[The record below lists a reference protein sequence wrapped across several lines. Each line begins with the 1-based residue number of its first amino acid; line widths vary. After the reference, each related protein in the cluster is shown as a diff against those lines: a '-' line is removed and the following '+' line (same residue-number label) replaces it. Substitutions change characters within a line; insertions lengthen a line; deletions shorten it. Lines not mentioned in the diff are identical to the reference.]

1 MPIARDDA
9 LSPSVAAF
17 GGRKIRSGRFLGIV
31 VTDYDAMGCRNFTRI
46 PGQHRCAEEASVWP
60 WMGVRAVG
68 SDFAAEKRPI
78 GMHV

>member
-31 VTDYDAMGCRNFTRI
+31 VTDYDAVGSRKSTSI
-46 PGQHRCAEEASVWP
+46 PGQHKCAEEASGRP

-68 SDFAAEKRPI
+68 PDFAAEKRLVC
-78 GMHV
+78 MHV